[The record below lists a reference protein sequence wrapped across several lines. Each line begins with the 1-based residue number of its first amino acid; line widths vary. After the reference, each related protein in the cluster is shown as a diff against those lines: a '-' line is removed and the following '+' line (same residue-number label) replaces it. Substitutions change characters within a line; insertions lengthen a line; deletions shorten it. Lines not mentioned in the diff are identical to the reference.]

1 MLAIRRQGG
10 RSSLP
15 PGRCR
20 LPHQYN
26 EKSSTICLKY
36 GSRSFK
42 THQPANDSRTTP
54 QSSKQPE
61 SGHPLLKKYKITHP
75 AITKYLNWKPSS
87 SPPQSRPTLDLPALD
102 RKWGAVW
109 EKNRGKTIRA
119 ENING
124 DFSQS
129 EFVYNKKGLRYI
141 VPMFPY
147 PSGDLHLGHL
157 RVYTISDVIAR
168 YWRLKGYDVIHPIG
182 WDAFGLPA
190 ENAAIERGIDPAI
203 WTYQNIEKM
212 KGQLKSMNG
221 EWDWDKE
228 LATCDPDF
236 YKHTQTLF
244 LLLHVNGLAYQAK
257 SMVNYDPVDQTVLA
271 NEQVDSDGKSWRS
284 GAQVEKRMLK
294 QWFFKISDFRQELL
308 DDLDGLD
315 WPERIKSM
323 QKNWLGKSEGA
334 KIKFGITAFKHKS
347 IPDVEVFTTRPDTLY
362 GVQYLALAATHPLV
376 QTLAAEDTNLQT
388 FLTELP
394 NMPPESK
401 MGYLLPDVR
410 ATNPLAF
417 EKATPDATKASLPI
431 YVASYVLSDYGEGA
445 VMGVPGHDTRDHA
458 FWKCNR
464 PDDPVR
470 VVVAAP
476 AQDVPAV
483 PHVPFIQ
490 PGQLTSHSGPLA
502 GLSSSK
508 AAQEILR
515 ILTKHGRGE
524 AAETWR
530 LRDWLISRQR
540 YWGTP
545 IPIIHCSSCGAV
557 PVPEEDLPV
566 KLPQVSEHWA
576 KGRSGNPLE
585 SAHDWINTPCPKCGQ
600 AAKRDTDTMD
610 TFVDSSWYYMRYVDV
625 NNETMMINPRIA
637 NTHLPVDIYI
647 GGVEHAILHLLY
659 ARFISKFLA
668 ATELWP
674 FGQLPMIRGE
684 PFQTVLAQGMVHGK
698 TYTDP
703 STGRFLKSAE
713 VELQKSS
720 PIITATGQAPLV
732 SFQKMSKSKYNG
744 VDPSTCIS
752 KYGADAT
759 RAHILFQAPVSEVL
773 EWDEN
778 KIAGVTRW
786 MRRLYDHLHEWR
798 AEAGFLGLE
807 CKFGFTRNTAASGWR
822 FIRSNGE
829 MGMTRVLQDTPQ
841 AFGNRF
847 ASTPKNYFIS
857 FAIDDDKPLSHPGL
871 VEPHQFVESLRLENA
886 RKGNHPETGREVL
899 YPLLMDLAK
908 EGNRESKKL
917 WRAVQETIR
926 STTASYE
933 SGHSLNTVVSDLMS
947 LTNAMIDY
955 PGGELGPQDRWIH
968 YHAAMNLVRMMAP
981 ICPAFAEECW
991 HLITYVRPGLKHRLW
1006 SFAGTSNFRL
1016 ISPFRETSVFHYPYP
1031 TEDGTLEMLTPDT
1044 LKCSV
1049 QVNGKLRC
1057 VVEFDQPES
1066 ILKGEALEDW
1076 VVKGVLDSPE
1086 WKDKVGQKVN
1096 VREAKKT
1103 IVVKGGKLVN
1113 FVM

>member
-1 MLAIRRQGG
+1 
-10 RSSLP
+10 
-15 PGRCR
+15 
-20 LPHQYN
+20 
-26 EKSSTICLKY
+26 
-36 GSRSFK
+36 
-42 THQPANDSRTTP
+42 
-54 QSSKQPE
+54 
-61 SGHPLLKKYKITHP
+61 
-75 AITKYLNWKPSS
+75 
-87 SPPQSRPTLDLPALD
+87 
-102 RKWGAVW
+102 
-109 EKNRGKTIRA
+109 
-119 ENING
+119 
-124 DFSQS
+124 
-129 EFVYNKKGLRYI
+129 
-141 VPMFPY
+141 
-147 PSGDLHLGHL
+147 
-157 RVYTISDVIAR
+157 
-168 YWRLKGYDVIHPIG
+168 
-182 WDAFGLPA
+182 
-190 ENAAIERGIDPAI
+190 
-203 WTYQNIEKM
+203 
-212 KGQLKSMNG
+212 MNG

-540 YWGTP
+540 YW
-545 IPIIHCSSCGAV
+545 
-557 PVPEEDLPV
+557 
-566 KLPQVSEHWA
+566 
-576 KGRSGNPLE
+576 
-585 SAHDWINTPCPKCGQ
+585 
-600 AAKRDTDTMD
+600 
-610 TFVDSSWYYMRYVDV
+610 
-625 NNETMMINPRIA
+625 
-637 NTHLPVDIYI
+637 
-647 GGVEHAILHLLY
+647 
-659 ARFISKFLA
+659 
-668 ATELWP
+668 
-674 FGQLPMIRGE
+674 
-684 PFQTVLAQGMVHGK
+684 
-698 TYTDP
+698 
-703 STGRFLKSAE
+703 
-713 VELQKSS
+713 
-720 PIITATGQAPLV
+720 
-732 SFQKMSKSKYNG
+732 
-744 VDPSTCIS
+744 
-752 KYGADAT
+752 ADAT

-926 STTASYE
+926 
-933 SGHSLNTVVSDLMS
+933 
-947 LTNAMIDY
+947 I
-955 PGGELGPQDRWIH
+955 
-968 YHAAMNLVRMMAP
+968 
-981 ICPAFAEECW
+981 
-991 HLITYVRPGLKHRLW
+991 
-1006 SFAGTSNFRL
+1006 
-1016 ISPFRETSVFHYPYP
+1016 FHYPYP